1 MYKSE
6 LERRRSKTTV
16 VVAVCVISLVLLM
29 KFVTGQVVIVP
40 DKPKANSKGK
50 AKPKPKAAKPVIP
63 AQASFPSPTP
73 ALTPTPTPSRQPDPA
88 PNANTTRSPYA
99 VPFPLPTVDV
109 KRAEPAVDV
118 KRTEPAVDVKRTEP
132 AVGPKRTEPEARVAP
147 PINLSEYLFDVITSD
162 QRGKVTQSRK
172 NRARYF
178 TENLSG
184 GAAIEMVE
192 IPGGTFLMG
201 TMADEIDQIVRAHG
215 REVERELRERLPERL
230 QWETPQHMVRVSE
243 FYLSK
248 HEVTQA
254 QWRAVAQ
261 LPKVK
266 RDLKSDPS
274 YFKGDTRPV
283 EMVSW
288 EDAVEFCERLSR
300 ATGRKYRLPTEAEWE
315 YACRAGSRTPFHFGA
330 TMTPSWANY
339 DAKSPYASAP
349 KGVSRQQTMP
359 VGSLGVANA
368 FGLYDM
374 HGNVWEWCLDTW
386 HENYSQAPDD
396 GRSREKD
403 ENNYVKVIRGGAW
416 NSYAG
421 ECRASSRN
429 RITAPFKLNGIG
441 FRVAAEAEDK
451 TGK

>member
-6 LERRRSKTTV
+6 LERRRSKATV
-16 VVAVCVISLVLLM
+16 VVAVCAMSLVLLM

-40 DKPKANSKGK
+40 DKPKTTSKGK
-50 AKPKPKAAKPVIP
+50 AKPKPRAAKPVTP

-73 ALTPTPTPSRQPDPA
+73 ALTPTPTTSRQPDPA
-88 PNANTTRSPYA
+88 PNENATRSPYA
-99 VPFPLPTVDV
+99 VPFPLPPVNVRRT
-109 KRAEPAVDV
+109 EPVVDV
-118 KRTEPAVDVKRTEP
+118 KRTEPAVE
-132 AVGPKRTEPEARVAP
+132 PKRREPEARVAP

-162 QRGKVTQSRK
+162 QRGKVAQSRK

-230 QWETPQHMVRVSE
+230 QWETPEHMVRVSE

-254 QWRAVAQ
+254 QWRAVAR

-266 RDLKSDPS
+266 RDLTSDPS

-300 ATGRKYRLPTEAEWE
+300 ATGRRYRLPTEAEWE

-330 TMTPSWANY
+330 TMTPAWANY

-349 KGVSRQQTMP
+349 KGFSRQQTMP

-416 NSYAG
+416 NSYA
-421 ECRASSRN
+421 
-429 RITAPFKLNGIG
+429 
-441 FRVAAEAEDK
+441 
-451 TGK
+451 

>member
-16 VVAVCVISLVLLM
+16 VVAMCVINLALLM
-29 KFVTGQVVIVP
+29 KFVTGQVVIVA
-40 DKPKANSKGK
+40 DKTKTNRKGK
-50 AKPKPKAAKPVIP
+50 AKRKPKAAKPVPP
-63 AQASFPSPTP
+63 AQASFPPPTP

-109 KRAEPAVDV
+109 KRA
-118 KRTEPAVDVKRTEP
+118 EPAVDVKRTEP

-201 TMADEIDQIVRAHG
+201 TMSDEIDRIARAHG
-215 REVERELRERLPERL
+215 REIERELGERLPERL
-230 QWETPQHMVRVSE
+230 QWETPQHIVRVSE

-266 RDLKSDPS
+266 RDLTSDPS
-274 YFKGDTRPV
+274 YFKGGSRPV

-288 EDAVEFCERLSR
+288 EDAMEFCERLSR
-300 ATGRKYRLPTEAEWE
+300 ATRRKYRLPTEAEWE
-315 YACRAGSRTPFHFGA
+315 YACRAGSRSAFHFGA
-330 TMTPSWANY
+330 TVTAAWANY

-349 KGVSRQQTMP
+349 KGAPRQQTTA

-386 HENYSQAPDD
+386 HDNYIQAPDD
-396 GRSREKD
+396 GSSREK
-403 ENNYVKVIRGGAW
+403 ESNNYVKVIRGGAW
-416 NSYAG
+416 NSFAG
-421 ECRASSRN
+421 ECRASARN
-429 RITAPFKLNGIG
+429 RITAPF
-441 FRVAAEAEDK
+441 
-451 TGK
+451 